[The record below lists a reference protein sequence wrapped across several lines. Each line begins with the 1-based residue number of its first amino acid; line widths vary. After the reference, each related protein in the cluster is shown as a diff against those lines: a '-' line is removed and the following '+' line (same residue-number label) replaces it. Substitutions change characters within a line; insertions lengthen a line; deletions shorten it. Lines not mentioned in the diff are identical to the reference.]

1 MAIKIDKITKACQ
14 QNLTRRRNLQSSQCL
29 GSHKKPRFNFYF
41 TRTTFHEEYSTMNFN
56 ILSLILILHK
66 NNCFDAQDITT
77 EDNITVNETKGDS
90 TIEMIPDSDQLDI
103 YDDSDTEWI
112 KTAVVEV
119 AYYLRSH
126 KFNDFDR
133 RSVWKSHLI
142 AYNPLWSAIHLNFS
156 DYQLFS
162 FFRYY
167 NKTPAPKESNL
178 FGSFPNPP
186 LKHFHW
192 NVFSQC
198 KTSFTTC
205 LRYLYETVM
214 DAYLQVRSL
223 LWKESCKT
231 FYTFLIR
238 GYADW

>member
-1 MAIKIDKITKACQ
+1 
-14 QNLTRRRNLQSSQCL
+14 
-29 GSHKKPRFNFYF
+29 
-41 TRTTFHEEYSTMNFN
+41 MNFN

-133 RSVWKSHLI
+133 RSV
-142 AYNPLWSAIHLNFS
+142 
-156 DYQLFS
+156 
-162 FFRYY
+162 
-167 NKTPAPKESNL
+167 
-178 FGSFPNPP
+178 
-186 LKHFHW
+186 
-192 NVFSQC
+192 
-198 KTSFTTC
+198 
-205 LRYLYETVM
+205 
-214 DAYLQVRSL
+214 
-223 LWKESCKT
+223 
-231 FYTFLIR
+231 
-238 GYADW
+238 